1 MGTQSNSSSVYG
13 WCVFWSKITTGNR
26 FTADELNNF
35 LVDHNKQVGSVTMD
49 YTFKDHT
56 PKAAVGLA
64 RYDGSWTR
72 KPGSSSDT
80 EAKVVHENDTEIT
93 VGFLQY
99 FADGEKQ
106 GKRRQIDHMTIS
118 KSDGSVLMTG
128 STDQA
133 LHFGTLYRRHL
144 QYQNGNDVYNFVM
157 DMLRSMNAVRLG
169 RSNYF
174 IADSGSNREKLDAL
188 RSILVRMEYEFFQLS
203 QAKDMTTQHGLSRQV
218 SDALMDRI
226 DDVKKKIAKW
236 QNDNKVHGRSRD
248 SAFNEMNSIIT
259 DAALYESVLETSL
272 SGVRDLLNE
281 CKKSAM
287 DIVDS
292 TKSLSELQFKSELD
306 SIIQSGL
313 IVEENEY
320 GKVYLCSEYPDSWV
334 HAGKLKKPS
343 SNFLR
348 SEGMYGFLMG
358 SAMCLRPLAELEA
371 ALSEE
376 SSEDTVSADVA

>member
-1 MGTQSNSSSVYG
+1 
-13 WCVFWSKITTGNR
+13 
-26 FTADELNNF
+26 
-35 LVDHNKQVGSVTMD
+35 
-49 YTFKDHT
+49 
-56 PKAAVGLA
+56 
-64 RYDGSWTR
+64 
-72 KPGSSSDT
+72 
-80 EAKVVHENDTEIT
+80 
-93 VGFLQY
+93 
-99 FADGEKQ
+99 
-106 GKRRQIDHMTIS
+106 
-118 KSDGSVLMTG
+118 
-128 STDQA
+128 
-133 LHFGTLYRRHL
+133 
-144 QYQNGNDVYNFVM
+144 
-157 DMLRSMNAVRLG
+157 MNAVRLG

-320 GKVYLCSEYPDSWV
+320 GKVYLCSEYPESWV

-358 SAMCLRPLAELEA
+358 SAMCIRPLAELEA